1 MFCKYFFV
9 YVACFHSLTSVFHRT
24 AISGLGA
31 GREGWRSRT
40 SWDRLPGP
48 VKPSGDSVLAEA
60 AETVLQKGNG
70 GRGGHT
76 RTTAAL
82 PLSPNNKGQHYTVR
96 KRDTFCVELWA
107 APAQTRSAWWRLPQ
121 HPRPSL
127 GGPWQQPQW
136 WPPEWLHGK
145 FPSTRKGPE
154 SLWGDC
160 VGGWEQSLVN

>member
-1 MFCKYFFV
+1 MDKSPASDMFCKYFFV

-70 GRGGHT
+70 GRGARFVPDSQPRDEALRLYT
-76 RTTAAL
+76 LSALTAPPRAPVIHAL
-82 PLSPNNKGQHYTVR
+82 NPDASPPEPRGRRGAVSR
-96 KRDTFCVELWA
+96 L
-107 APAQTRSAWWRLPQ
+107 RLPPGAVRFPPPSGRPPRRVL
-121 HPRPSL
+121 PRPWY
-127 GGPWQQPQW
+127 P
-136 WPPEWLHGK
+136 
-145 FPSTRKGPE
+145 
-154 SLWGDC
+154 LWGQ
-160 VGGWEQSLVN
+160 WS